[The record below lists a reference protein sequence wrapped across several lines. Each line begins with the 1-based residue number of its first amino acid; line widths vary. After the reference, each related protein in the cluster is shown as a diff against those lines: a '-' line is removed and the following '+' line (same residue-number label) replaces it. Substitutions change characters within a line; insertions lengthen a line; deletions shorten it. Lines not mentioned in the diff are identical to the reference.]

1 MAASAG
7 PDTPFLLL
15 DRGRIQRNI
24 ARLQARVTGLGA
36 TLRPH
41 LKTAKS
47 LDVARLMFPQGVGP
61 ITVSTLAE
69 AKAFA
74 AAGYTDILYAVG
86 IAPAKLPRV
95 AALRAREV
103 DLVVLL
109 DNAAQARAVVEAGRA
124 AGLALPA
131 LIEVDCD
138 GCRGGIPADSEQLL
152 QLARML
158 MAGGAELRGIVTHAG
173 ESYFCPTDQERAAA
187 AENERRIATHAA
199 ARLRAAGPAVPV
211 VSMGSTPTAFAARDL
226 SGITEVRA
234 GVYVFFD
241 LMMAGLGVCTLDDIA
256 LSVVT
261 TVIGHRPDRGWIMT
275 DAGWTALSSDGG
287 ISKRPEDRH
296 FGLVA
301 TRDGRLIDGLA
312 VLDMMQEHGV
322 LGMRPGSRRPLPD
335 IAVGTPLRILPVH
348 ACATAFQHDGYH
360 IVAAADGPIT
370 AWWPRIRGW

>member
-1 MAASAG
+1 M
-7 PDTPFLLL
+7 
-15 DRGRIQRNI
+15 QRNI
-24 ARLQARVTGLGA
+24 APLQARIMGLGA

-41 LKTAKS
+41 FKTAKS
-47 LDVARLMFPQGVGP
+47 LDVARLMFPQGAGP
-61 ITVSTLAE
+61 IAVSTLAE
-69 AKAFA
+69 AEAFA
-74 AAGYTDILYAVG
+74 AAGYADILYAVG

-95 AALRAREV
+95 AALRARGV

-109 DNAAQARAVVEAGRA
+109 DNAAQARAVLEAGRA

-138 GCRGGIPADSEQLL
+138 GHRGGIPADSEQLL
-152 QLARML
+152 QLAQML
-158 MAGGAELRGIVTHAG
+158 VAGGAELRGIMTHAG
-173 ESYFCPTDQERAAA
+173 ESYFCTTAEERAAA

-199 ARLRAAGPAVPV
+199 ARLRAAGHAVPV
-211 VSMGSTPTAFAARDL
+211 VSMGSTPTAWAARDL

-256 LSVVT
+256 LSVVA

-275 DAGWTALSSDGG
+275 DAGWTALSGDGG

-301 TRDGRLIDGLA
+301 TRDGRLIDGLV
-312 VLDMMQEHGV
+312 VLDMTQEHGV

-335 IAVGTPLRILPVH
+335 IAVGTALRILPVH
-348 ACATAFQHDGYH
+348 ACATAFQHGGYH
-360 IVAAADGPIT
+360 VIDAADGPVV
-370 AWWPRIRGW
+370 AYWPRVRGW